1 MNTNHTLTP
10 EILVPRIGDYLVA
23 KGMLQPA
30 DLENALKKQKT
41 LRANG
46 QNALLGQVLVD
57 MGLIDRNSLDQAITE
72 QILQLRT
79 ALQDTNQ
86 QLEKRVQIR
95 TNELQIAL
103 KRLSELNQLKSNI
116 IANVSHEFR
125 TPLTHIKGYLELLIT
140 QTLGP
145 LVPEQSNALTVMQN
159 SAERLAELIDSLIQF
174 SMASQGELSLQPS
187 PIATREML
195 ESVYQR
201 ALIKAQNRNVSLS
214 LEVPSMVPEIRADK
228 EKISWVILQLLD
240 NAVKF
245 SSENGRVILSAER
258 DGDFVNISVTD
269 NGIGIA
275 PERIPELF
283 DPFHQ
288 LDGSSTRRY
297 GGTGIGLALAK
308 QIINA
313 HGSFIRVSSEV
324 NQGTQMEILL
334 PVNENH

>member
-1 MNTNHTLTP
+1 MSKTHTLTP
-10 EILVPRIGDYLVA
+10 EILVPKIGDYLVD

-30 DLENALKKQKT
+30 DLENALKKQKD
-41 LRANG
+41 LRSKG
-46 QNALLGQVLVD
+46 QNALIGQVLVD
-57 MGLIDRNSLDQAITE
+57 LGFIDRASLDQAITE

-79 ALQDTNQ
+79 ALQETNQ

-95 TNELQIAL
+95 TNELQVAL
-103 KRLSELNQLKSNI
+103 QHLSELNQLKSNI

-125 TPLTHIKGYLELLIT
+125 TPLTHIKGYLELLNT

-145 LVPEQSNALTVMQN
+145 LVAEQTNALTIMQKA
-159 SAERLAELIDSLIQF
+159 AERLEELIDSLIQF
-174 SMASQGELSLQPS
+174 SMASQGELSLQQS
-187 PIATREML
+187 TIATKEML

-201 ALIKAQNRNVSLS
+201 TLIKAQARKVSLL
-214 LEVPSMVPEIRADK
+214 LELPSTLPEIRADK

-245 SSENGRVILSAER
+245 SPENGRVILSSNR
-258 DGDFVNISVTD
+258 DGDYVNITVSD
-269 NGIGIA
+269 NGIGIS

-283 DPFHQ
+283 EPFHQ

-313 HGSFIRVSSEV
+313 HGSSIKVFSKI
-324 NQGTQMEILL
+324 NQGTRMEILL
-334 PVNENH
+334 PANEN